1 MADSR
6 VNKLRYRAW
15 RRGFLEAD
23 LILGPFADLYLVGFS
38 TAQLDEFEALLDQ
51 ADPDLYAWITNQA
64 DTPVEFSNPT
74 LNLIKDF
81 RFSAHAPPEVRAV
94 RES

>member
-6 VNKLRYRAW
+6 VSKLRYRAW

-23 LILGPFADLYLVGFS
+23 LILGPFADRHLTGFS
-38 TAQLDEFEALLDQ
+38 ALQLDEFETLLDQ
-51 ADPDLYAWITNQA
+51 PDPDLYAWITDQA
-64 DTPVEFSNPT
+64 ETPIEFST
-74 LNLIKDF
+74 ATMNLIKDF
-81 RFSAHAPPEVRAV
+81 RHSAHESPEARAG

>member
-23 LILGPFADLYLVGFS
+23 LILGPFADHHLASLS
-38 TAQLDEFEALLDQ
+38 IAQLDEFEALLDQ
-51 ADPDLYAWITNQA
+51 PDPDLYAWITDQA
-64 DTPVEFSNPT
+64 ETPVEFSTPT

-81 RFSAHAPPEVRAV
+81 RHSAHALPEVRAA

>member
-1 MADSR
+1 MNSDR

-23 LILGPFADLYLVGFS
+23 LILGPFADRHLAGFS
-38 TAQLDEFEALLDQ
+38 VAQLDEFEALLDQ
-51 ADPDLYAWITNQA
+51 PDPDLYAWITDQA
-64 DTPVEFSNPT
+64 DTPIEFCNPT

-81 RFSAHAPPEVRAV
+81 RLSAHAPPEVRAV

>member
-1 MADSR
+1 MTSDR

-23 LILGPFADLYLVGFS
+23 LVLGPFADARLETLD
-38 TAQLDEFEALLDQ
+38 TAQLDEFELLLEQ
-51 ADPDLYAWITNQA
+51 PDPDLYAWITDQA
-64 DTPVEFSNPT
+64 P
-74 LNLIKDF
+74 
-81 RFSAHAPPEVRAV
+81 APPALDNNMLNQIRAFRHSAKATREILNA

>member
-23 LILGPFADLYLVGFS
+23 LILGPFADRHLAGFS
-38 TAQLDEFEALLDQ
+38 GTQLDEFEALLDQ
-51 ADPDLYAWITNQA
+51 PDPDLYAWITDQA

-74 LNLIKDF
+74 LHLIKDF
-81 RFSAHAPPEVRAV
+81 RHSAHAPPEVRAV

>member
-1 MADSR
+1 MANSR
-6 VNKLRYRAW
+6 VSKLRYRAW

-23 LILGPFADLYLVGFS
+23 LILGPFADHHLVGFS
-38 TAQLDEFEALLDQ
+38 VAQLDEFEALLDQ
-51 ADPDLYAWITNQA
+51 PDPDLYAWITDQA
-64 DTPVEFSNPT
+64 ETPLEFSTAT

-81 RFSAHAPPEVRAV
+81 RHLAHERPEVRAA

>member
-23 LILGPFADLYLVGFS
+23 LILGPFADRHLVGFS
-38 TAQLDEFEALLDQ
+38 GAQLDEFEALLDQ
-51 ADPDLYAWITNQA
+51 ADPDLYAWITDQA
-64 DTPVEFSNPT
+64 DTPSEFSNPT
-74 LNLIKDF
+74 LNLIKAF
-81 RFSAHAPPEVRAV
+81 RFSAHAPPEVRAA

>member
-1 MADSR
+1 MTSDR

-23 LILGPFADLYLVGFS
+23 LVLGPFADAHLAGLDA
-38 TAQLDEFEALLDQ
+38 AQLDEFELLLDQ
-51 ADPDLYAWITNQA
+51 PDPDLYAWITDQA
-64 DTPVEFSNPT
+64 AAPRAFDNAMLHKIRV
-74 LNLIKDF
+74 F
-81 RFSAHAPPEVRAV
+81 RHSAKATRELLST

>member
-23 LILGPFADLYLVGFS
+23 LILGPFADRWLADLGD
-38 TAQLDEFEALLDQ
+38 AGLDEFEALLDQ
-51 ADPDLYAWITNQA
+51 PDPDLYAWITGQTDA
-64 DTPVEFSNPT
+64 PAEFRGPT

-81 RFSAHAPPEVRAV
+81 RLAAHAA
-94 RES
+94 REGRIAGEA